1 MEEERMRGIYTSIA
15 LILCMLLTWTLLPDA
30 EGQGTQDEP
39 EFIILQE
46 GEIDPADVTTFE
58 DLEKEMVEEDPLA
71 WIEDETW
78 ADYAKELLEAKNI
91 YVVAGTVYNAI
102 KSQCYGNPLV
112 TADGSRIDKTKL
124 EKGEIKW
131 IAVSQDLLK
140 RGLKYGDK
148 VEVRNINNPDYTGIF
163 EIHDTMNSRFTSR
176 IDFLV
181 PDHVKTGKWTN
192 IIIEKIKE

>member
-1 MEEERMRGIYTSIA
+1 MRGIYTSIA